1 MEKISYT
8 RWNNTAPVEIFHEA
22 LAKICKNGE
31 ILACQLVSSSFSST
45 TVQLHVSV
53 ILGEEFRSPFFC
65 HLSQAGGF
73 VSETSWLWLPIY
85 TILRRTIFELCKL
98 HSKELHLKRKLTW
111 NPKIEVWKMIFVV
124 NWVRF
129 RFHVNF
135 QGTNIFYPIPRKL
148 IFPSNC
154 WNECPSSHNHW
165 SEEWVPQIIVAFQT
179 QPFSISMICGRK
191 SQYMIN
197 IYIYYFP
204 GRQNHTTSYT
214 PKTNI
219 DIQNCHLEKV
229 TPFKYGSYDF
239 FGGYLC

>member
-1 MEKISYT
+1 MYILHGSLWEWVILQLNDLNPSFSLIYFGKSSKLYGHLDSFGGFPHFFRDT
-8 RWNNTAPVEIFHEA
+8 PTFCMHPGPTCGFHQWSDVTKTEPQNWGFNRCSWKNPTPVEIFHET

-135 QGTNIFYPIPRKL
+135 QGTNIFYPIPKG
-148 IFPSNC
+148 N
-154 WNECPSSHNHW
+154 SS
-165 SEEWVPQIIVAFQT
+165 FQ
-179 QPFSISMICGRK
+179 
-191 SQYMIN
+191 
-197 IYIYYFP
+197 
-204 GRQNHTTSYT
+204 
-214 PKTNI
+214 
-219 DIQNCHLEKV
+219 
-229 TPFKYGSYDF
+229 
-239 FGGYLC
+239 